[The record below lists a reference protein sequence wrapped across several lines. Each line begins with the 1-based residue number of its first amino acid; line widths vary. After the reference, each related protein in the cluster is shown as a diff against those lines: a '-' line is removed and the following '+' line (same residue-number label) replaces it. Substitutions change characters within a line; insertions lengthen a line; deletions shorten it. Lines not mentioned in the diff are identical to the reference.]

1 MMKKRLISGLLTVV
15 LVAGLLAG
23 CGGSASSG
31 QEGSDR
37 QDTSSVVVAM
47 GPTSEPEA
55 GFDPAYG
62 WGAGSRA
69 PSR

>member
-37 QDTSSVVVAM
+37 QDTSSDYNFSCM
-47 GPTSEPEA
+47 QLPKRP
-55 GFDPAYG
+55 
-62 WGAGSRA
+62 
-69 PSR
+69 

>member
-1 MMKKRLISGLLTVV
+1 MKKRLISGLLTVV

-47 GPTSEPEA
+47 GPTSEPT
-55 GFDPAYG
+55 
-62 WGAGSRA
+62 
-69 PSR
+69 